1 MGQNTGDYVVIIIV
15 VGALAIGL
23 ISMAIGWAVRA
34 YDWLIN
40 WRPVNNSAAP
50 APAVMSRSMSAPA
63 VDLLSSKDGRTD
75 DDQDAPVITRDDL
88 ITLYTILRRH
98 GIGRE
103 EIRPA
108 LKAIGVPL
116 SNDLWAKAAP
126 PPPQVEPVEQ
136 YQTPIAERPTN
147 AAF

>member
-15 VGALAIGL
+15 VGALTIGL
-23 ISMAIGWAVRA
+23 ISMAIGWAVQA
-34 YDWLIN
+34 WDALIN
-40 WRPVNNSAAP
+40 WRPVNHSAPP
-50 APAVMSRSMSAPA
+50 APAVMSRAAPDPA

-75 DDQDAPVITRDDL
+75 DEPDAPQITRDDL
-88 ITLYTILRRH
+88 ITFYSILRKH

-108 LKAIGVPL
+108 LKAVGLPL
-116 SNDLWAKAAP
+116 SNDLWTKAAP
-126 PPPQVEPVEQ
+126 PAPQVEPGDK

-147 AAF
+147 AVF